1 MLLRLVIKRLEK
13 DVGADSRT
21 IACAVAGQHEDEDE
35 EVEDYRSR
43 NPVYR

>member
-1 MLLRLVIKRLEK
+1 MLLRLVIKRTLIGAESRK
-13 DVGADSRT
+13 D
-21 IACAVAGQHEDEDE
+21 ACAVAGQHEDEDE